1 MNPTWNMILKK
12 AGLICLS
19 TIFCFCL
26 LILFYSNY
34 VKERELRN
42 ILEFKDQLIR
52 QEYQMVRQMQLEHTY
67 VDHVFSVT
75 VTFPG
80 GMKGK
85 KG

>member
-1 MNPTWNMILKK
+1 M
-12 AGLICLS
+12 
-19 TIFCFCL
+19 
-26 LILFYSNY
+26 
-34 VKERELRN
+34 KERELRN
-42 ILEFKDQLIR
+42 ILEFKNQLIR